1 MHTAKAQETIADP
14 QIKVAEIQSKMEMK
28 QQELALRQEL
38 SRLTNDMR
46 QGQTE
51 TQAAAKIATAAIK
64 PSGGR

>member
-1 MHTAKAQETIADP
+1 
-14 QIKVAEIQSKMEMK
+14 
-28 QQELALRQEL
+28 
-38 SRLTNDMR
+38 MR

>member
-1 MHTAKAQETIADP
+1 
-14 QIKVAEIQSKMEMK
+14 MK